1 MRRTSRL
8 LPVLALA
15 ALGLAACGGGGDDDA
30 STPTT
35 GAQTATTAEAAT
47 TTTTSGRGSGSSTT
61 AAGGGGSGSSSSDDA
76 LGQTVCDLLTKIND
90 DLGDGADPTQYMS
103 QFFFAAA
110 SELSVTQLGQLGSAE
125 AGVSSRCP
133 DELKTFLDRADL
145 DSLRGI

>member
-1 MRRTSRL
+1 MRRMSRL
-8 LPVLALA
+8 VPVLALV
-15 ALGLAACGGGGDDDA
+15 ALGLVACGGGDDDA

-35 GAQTATTAEAAT
+35 GAVTTTTAEAAT
-47 TTTTSGRGSGSSTT
+47 TTSGSGSGSSTT
-61 AAGGGGSGSSSSDDA
+61 AAGGGGSGSGGDAA
-76 LGQTVCDLLTKIND
+76 LGQTVCDLLTKVND
-90 DLGDGADPTQYMS
+90 DLGDGADPTEYMS